1 MGISDMS
8 AGAHGDV
15 RVPGTGVTGSCHLTW
30 VLETELK
37 FFARVVCFFNCWAL
51 FPASWAVKDITD

>member
-1 MGISDMS
+1 MYVGLCSGISDMS

-15 RVPGTGVTGSCHLTW
+15 RVPRTGVTGSCHLTW

-37 FFARVVCFFNCWAL
+37 FFARVACFFNC
-51 FPASWAVKDITD
+51 